1 MIPRTTRHQ
10 TRAQPRAS
18 SAGGQ
23 RKSLLDVA
31 RDAMNAPEGPL
42 PDGGLRDE
50 LVQFEMDRLCYG
62 STLKRTMDAVKAGRG
77 MGPESSMFK
86 LFLSEMN
93 QRGSD
98 LRQRIVGNDSLV
110 WAGEDCPEEER
121 QITREWLY
129 GKASTILGGTS
140 EIQLNIISKRVLG
153 LPD

>member
-1 MIPRTTRHQ
+1 
-10 TRAQPRAS
+10 
-18 SAGGQ
+18 
-23 RKSLLDVA
+23 
-31 RDAMNAPEGPL
+31 MNAPEGPL
-42 PDGGLRDE
+42 PDPGLRDE

-62 STLKRTMDAVKAGRG
+62 ATLRRTMDAAKAGRG

-86 LFLSEMN
+86 LYLSEMN

-98 LRQRIVGNDSLV
+98 LRQRMVGNNSLV
-110 WAGEDCPEEER
+110 WAGEDCPDEER

-129 GKASTILGGTS
+129 GKAATILGGTS